1 MRKIDYSILASII
14 RQMSQIYDKPTLER
28 LANNFANRASVD
40 KEKFLR
46 ECGL

>member
-1 MRKIDYSILASII
+1 MRKIDYTILAAII

-28 LANNFANRASVD
+28 LANNFANRASVN
-40 KEKFLR
+40 KEQFLR